1 MKKFFKYFILMLF
14 VALGDLRA
22 EDDLSPQWL
31 KMLYYDKDGAGF
43 VSIVE
48 NEDFFIA
55 KDGRY
60 NPKAEYEASVKALND
75 DKTKKC
81 EMPARFLYLKKEGK
95 VEGTLKECGEY
106 NQFVNDLKPKALTL
120 IFTNAYMGNPSSLF
134 GHTLFRIDTKRKGT
148 QLLAHG
154 ANFGADTGE
163 DTGVMYALKGLTGG
177 YFGTFTVNPYYDVI
191 NLYNNIENRD
201 IWEYELNLSD
211 EELEMFVAHIW
222 EIRNAKIRYYFA
234 SQNCSYV
241 LLRVLEAIKSDIN
254 IVNKFRGYTVPL
266 SLLKELN
273 KVEGVIRNRNY
284 RPSRMSK
291 LKYREAQ
298 MNDEQRRAFVN
309 IIKKDEFVVDGLKDE
324 EKADVFETAYQYVQ
338 YRYIERELDLKD
350 YRKKSFKLLKERS
363 KILNQTLYFDELKEG
378 ENPIYAHKQ
387 KEFGVAYG
395 SDNNNGFYELSFKP
409 LYNSLLSDSYGLL
422 KGAEINMLDMSF
434 RYYHDDNKLKFDKV
448 DLLKIRSLAVDD
460 IMFSPYSYDLKFG
473 YEQKRED
480 NKNVGALVL
489 ELGAGKSYKVFRN
502 GMFYILSQ
510 PNFAYSGGLKENG
523 YVGFGIKGG
532 FYYNKDKV
540 RLDVN
545 VLQNYTTSKKQTGQK
560 YKVGL
565 GYGITRDVMFFGEYE
580 RYSNEKNSD
589 EFMFGVKFN
598 W

>member
-1 MKKFFKYFILMLF
+1 MLF
-14 VALGDLRA
+14 VALGELRA
-22 EDDLSPQWL
+22 SDGLSPLWL

-60 NPKAEYEASVKALND
+60 NPKAEYEASIKALND

-95 VEGTLKECGEY
+95 VDGTLQECVQY
-106 NQFVNDLKPKALTL
+106 NQFVNDLRPKALTL
-120 IFTNAYMGNPSSLF
+120 IFTNAYMSNPSSLF
-134 GHTLFRIDTKRKGT
+134 GHTLFRIDTNRKGT

-163 DTGVMYALKGLTGG
+163 DSGVIFALKGVVGG
-177 YFGTFTVNPYYDVI
+177 YFGVFSVNPYYDVI

-241 LLRVLEAIKSDIN
+241 LLRVLEAIKKDIN
-254 IVNKFRGYTVPL
+254 IVNKFKGYTVPL

-273 KVEGVIRNRNY
+273 KVEGLIKNTNY

-291 LKYREAQ
+291 LKYRETQ
-298 MNDEQRRAFVN
+298 MNDKQKEAFVR
-309 IIKKDEFVVDGLKDE
+309 IIKKDEFVVDELKDE
-324 EKADVFETAYQYVQ
+324 EKADVFETAYQYIQ
-338 YRYIERELDLKD
+338 YKYVERELELKE
-350 YRKKSFKLLKERS
+350 YRKKSFKLLTERS
-363 KILNQTLYFDELKEG
+363 KILNQTLYFEELKEG

-387 KEFGVAYG
+387 REFGVAYG

-434 RYYHDDNKLKFDKV
+434 RYYHDDNKLKLDKV

-460 IMFSPYSYDLKFG
+460 IMFSPYSYDLRVG

-480 NKNVGALVL
+480 NKDVGALVL
-489 ELGAGKSYKVFRN
+489 EVGAGKSYKVFRN

-510 PNFAYSGGLKENG
+510 PNVAYSGGLKENG

-540 RLDVN
+540 RFDAN
-545 VLQNYTTSKKQTGQK
+545 VMQNYTTSKKQTGQK
-560 YKVGL
+560 YKAGF
-565 GYGITRDVMFFGEYE
+565 GYGVTRDVMFYGEYE
-580 RYSNEKNSD
+580 RYSNEMNSD

>member
-1 MKKFFKYFILMLF
+1 MLF
-14 VALGDLRA
+14 IALGDLRA

-95 VEGTLKECGEY
+95 VAGTLNECGEY

-134 GHTLFRIDTKRKGT
+134 GHTLFRIDTSRKGT

-273 KVEGVIRNRNY
+273 KVEGVIRNTNY

-363 KILNQTLYFDELKEG
+363 KILNQTLYFEELKEG

>member
-1 MKKFFKYFILMLF
+1 MKKFFKYFILVMF
-14 VALGDLRA
+14 IALGELRA
-22 EDDLSPQWL
+22 SDDLSPQWL

-60 NPKAEYEASVKALND
+60 NPKLEYDETIKELREN
-75 DKTKKC
+75 KLKKC

-95 VEGTLKECGEY
+95 LEGDLNECDEY
-106 NQFVNDLKPKALTL
+106 NKFVEDLKPKALTL

-163 DTGVMYALKGLTGG
+163 DTGVTFALKGLVGG
-177 YFGTFTVNPYYDVI
+177 YFGAFSVNPYYDVI

-222 EIRNAKIRYYFA
+222 EIRNAKIRYYFV

-241 LLRVLEAIKSDIN
+241 LIRVLEAIKKDIN
-254 IVNKFRGYTVPL
+254 IADKFKGHTVPL

-273 KVEGVIRNRNY
+273 KVEGLIRNTNY

-298 MNDEQRRAFVN
+298 MNDEQKKAFVR
-309 IIKKDEFVVDGLKDE
+309 IIKKDEFEVDSLKEE

-338 YRYIERELDLKD
+338 YRYVERELELKD

-363 KILNQTLYFDELKEG
+363 KIKNQKLYFEELKEG

-387 KEFGVAYG
+387 REFSLGLG
-395 SDNNNGFYELSFKP
+395 ERSESEFLEIGFKP

-422 KGAEINMLDMSF
+422 KGAEINLFDTKI
-434 RYYHDDNKLKFDKV
+434 RYYEKENKIKLQSF
-448 DLLKIRSLAVDD
+448 DLLKIRSLVVDD
-460 IMFSPYSYDLKFG
+460 VMFSPYSYDIKVG
-473 YEQKRED
+473 YEQKREA
-480 NKNVGALVL
+480 NKDEGAFVL
-489 ELGAGKSYKVFRN
+489 RVGAGKSYRLFENGVF
-502 GMFYILSQ
+502 YVLSQ
-510 PNFAYSGGLKENG
+510 PNLAYSGGLSENG

-532 FYYNKDKV
+532 FYYNKD
-540 RLDVN
+540 RLRIDAN
-545 VLQNYTTSKKQTGQK
+545 VLQNYTTSNKQNGQT
-560 YKVGL
+560 YEVGV
-565 GYGITRDVMFFGEYE
+565 GYGLTRNVMLYGKYE
-580 RYSNEKNSD
+580 RYSIDKNSD
-589 EFMFGVKFN
+589 EFMFGVKLN